1 MQVTAVWLT
10 KSWLPVWFGV
20 GERLGMNIPGNVV
33 VKTAEE
39 VSLSGGGSKV
49 MSTVASLMSYAGI
62 KWNEM
67 SLNDVCCLIPAWF
80 GAVATLVTGLIAL
93 ECSSDYR
100 YDEYGSRFG
109 SVLDGLPVVGR
120 YVSRLSRCVR
130 IALARLT
137 GMDVSSSSS
146 SGGPSSS
153 SSSSLFSPGSSF
165 QTSSLLSMLA
175 TMFFMSMVPA
185 HLMRSIG
192 GGYDNESVAVTAMTL
207 VFYAWTR
214 SLRGVPEAGGI
225 TDKRDRGFEF
235 PSRTRT
241 AAAYGALTGLVYF
254 YMAASWGG
262 YVFVVN
268 LVAAHAASLVLIG
281 RHSSKLHASYTAFYV
296 VGTALATRVPVIGLT
311 PLRSLE
317 QIGPMLVFVGMQL
330 VEYCERVGAR
340 DGLSKGRLWAL
351 RFRVMG
357 MAAAAGAVV
366 VMLLWPTGFFGPI
379 SSRVRGLFVKHTK
392 TGNPLVDSV
401 AEHQAAREGSYEHYL
416 KVIAELVPYG
426 FGMVAVAFCND
437 ASSFLLVY
445 GIAAYYFSLKMVRL
459 ILLTAPIGCVLG
471 GMLVGRVA
479 GWCVEGVCGWNLDLF
494 KELGLIKRNAG
505 IISVEA
511 KVVPNG
517 EVKRGKKKSKNISKD
532 DSGDTK
538 NADPALTAN
547 TSKPAV
553 LAAIWFLKLLVRAAW
568 MFLSY
573 YLYTKSLPKIAKFK
587 AECAEMAHGMSSPT
601 ILFKSRQQ
609 DGRVVL
615 IDDYRQAYMWL
626 GENTPEDARIMA
638 WWDYGYQI
646 TAISNRTT
654 IADGNTWNHE
664 HIALLGRTLTSPLKE
679 GHRIARHMA
688 DYVLLWTGGGGD
700 DLAKSPHLARI
711 ANSVYRHL
719 CPGDPTCSKFGM
731 MSDGR
736 PTPMMADSLLFRLH
750 SNGIVPWADVDKN
763 RFKEVYKSSHGLVR
777 IYKVL
782 SVSQESKEWVLNNR
796 VCDAPGSW
804 FCPGQ
809 YPPGLQK
816 VLREKKDFKQL
827 EDFNKKTEADDEYQ
841 QKYFEHL
848 SDPQKATKR
857 AMVNEEQNII
867 NAPAEPL
874 TKEKIKEINQRWEDN
889 QIMSLLY
896 EMITN
901 KQLDQ
906 LQALLRDQ
914 PAYAHMRS
922 KDGRGPMWWAHEFG
936 RPLMIQILK
945 SHGVSEKLR
954 DKNGIT
960 PLDLSNGEL

>member
-1 MQVTAVWLT
+1 
-10 KSWLPVWFGV
+10 
-20 GERLGMNIPGNVV
+20 
-33 VKTAEE
+33 
-39 VSLSGGGSKV
+39 
-49 MSTVASLMSYAGI
+49 
-62 KWNEM
+62 
-67 SLNDVCCLIPAWF
+67 
-80 GAVATLVTGLIAL
+80 
-93 ECSSDYR
+93 
-100 YDEYGSRFG
+100 
-109 SVLDGLPVVGR
+109 
-120 YVSRLSRCVR
+120 
-130 IALARLT
+130 
-137 GMDVSSSSS
+137 
-146 SGGPSSS
+146 
-153 SSSSLFSPGSSF
+153 
-165 QTSSLLSMLA
+165 
-175 TMFFMSMVPA
+175 
-185 HLMRSIG
+185 
-192 GGYDNESVAVTAMTL
+192 
-207 VFYAWTR
+207 
-214 SLRGVPEAGGI
+214 
-225 TDKRDRGFEF
+225 
-235 PSRTRT
+235 
-241 AAAYGALTGLVYF
+241 
-254 YMAASWGG
+254 
-262 YVFVVN
+262 
-268 LVAAHAASLVLIG
+268 
-281 RHSSKLHASYTAFYV
+281 
-296 VGTALATRVPVIGLT
+296 
-311 PLRSLE
+311 
-317 QIGPMLVFVGMQL
+317 
-330 VEYCERVGAR
+330 
-340 DGLSKGRLWAL
+340 
-351 RFRVMG
+351 
-357 MAAAAGAVV
+357 
-366 VMLLWPTGFFGPI
+366 
-379 SSRVRGLFVKHTK
+379 
-392 TGNPLVDSV
+392 
-401 AEHQAAREGSYEHYL
+401 
-416 KVIAELVPYG
+416 
-426 FGMVAVAFCND
+426 
-437 ASSFLLVY
+437 
-445 GIAAYYFSLKMVRL
+445 
-459 ILLTAPIGCVLG
+459 
-471 GMLVGRVA
+471 
-479 GWCVEGVCGWNLDLF
+479 LF
-494 KELGLIKRNAG
+494 KELGLIKRNTG

-573 YLYTKSLPKIAKFK
+573 YLYTESLPKIAKFK
-587 AECAEMAHGMSSPT
+587 AECSEMAHGMSSPT

-848 SDPQKATKR
+848 R
-857 AMVNEEQNII
+857 
-867 NAPAEPL
+867 
-874 TKEKIKEINQRWEDN
+874 
-889 QIMSLLY
+889 
-896 EMITN
+896 
-901 KQLDQ
+901 
-906 LQALLRDQ
+906 
-914 PAYAHMRS
+914 
-922 KDGRGPMWWAHEFG
+922 
-936 RPLMIQILK
+936 
-945 SHGVSEKLR
+945 
-954 DKNGIT
+954 
-960 PLDLSNGEL
+960 